1 MHLSSSVISGAE
13 GEAGEFTVTDQG
25 IDLSS
30 VTVKALGSQ
39 GVGREYSN

>member
-13 GEAGEFTVTDQG
+13 GEAVELAVTEQG
-25 IDLSS
+25 IDLAS

-39 GVGREYSN
+39 GVGRENSI